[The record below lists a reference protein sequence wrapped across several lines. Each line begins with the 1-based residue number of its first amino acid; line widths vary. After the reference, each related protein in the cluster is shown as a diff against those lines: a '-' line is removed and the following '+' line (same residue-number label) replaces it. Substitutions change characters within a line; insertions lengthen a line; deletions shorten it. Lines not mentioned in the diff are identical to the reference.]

1 MAFDNKSSAIKLYFS
16 TKHQYDNNS
25 SKISKIIASKNFAS
39 ELQEHVKNKFPHDYY
54 KLFFNS
60 HSEYIS
66 IYSKVLDKK
75 SIGNI
80 YQDLK
85 KLGIEEN
92 DNMINKKIKMNQ
104 ERM

>member
-1 MAFDNKSSAIKLYFS
+1 LNL
-16 TKHQYDNNS
+16 T
-25 SKISKIIASKNFAS
+25 
-39 ELQEHVKNKFPHDYY
+39 FPHDYY
-54 KLFFNS
+54 KLFFNA

-92 DNMINKKIKMNQ
+92 DDIIDKKVKINQ
-104 ERM
+104 GER